1 MADEIQ
7 TSAATAINVVI
18 GVAGA
23 AFALA
28 VLAYAAEKINATSYF
43 SGINSFWDVF
53 ITLMLIGASLL
64 VILPAIKKLM
74 ETFGGAGKA

>member
-28 VLAYAAEKINATSYF
+28 VLAYAAQKINATSYF
-43 SGINSFWDVF
+43 GGINSFWDVF

-74 ETFGGAGKA
+74 ETFGGGGKA

>member
-1 MADEIQ
+1 MPDDVHV
-7 TSAATAINVVI
+7 SASTAINVVI

-43 SGINSFWDVF
+43 TSINSFWGIFV
-53 ITLMLIGASLL
+53 TLILIGASLL

-74 ETFGGAGKA
+74 ETFTAGKA

>member
-1 MADEIQ
+1 MPDDVQ
-7 TSAATAINVVI
+7 TSASTAINVVI

-28 VLAYAAEKINATSYF
+28 VLAYAAQKINATSYF
-43 SGINSFWDVF
+43 DSINSFWGIFV
-53 ITLMLIGASLL
+53 TLILIGASLL

-74 ETFGGAGKA
+74 ETFTAGKV

>member
-1 MADEIQ
+1 MPDDVQ
-7 TSAATAINVVI
+7 VSASTAINVVI

-43 SGINSFWDVF
+43 SSINSFWGIFV
-53 ITLMLIGASLL
+53 TLILIGASLL

-74 ETFGGAGKA
+74 ETFTAGKA